1 MHIRIS
7 LCIKFDFEQTSLNF
21 WTKLA
26 QEGYLCSITQ
36 KVNIIIEF
44 CLLKLVLMPSFSSN
58 WQIWFFGLNL
68 HKIEFPVKDRQ
79 SEHHHGILHI
89 WISPGTK
96 LQLKLIILSFWTRFT
111 QKKYLQLKTEQA
123 IQAFA
128 FCVVNV
134 NFNRCF

>member
-7 LCIKFDFEQTSLNF
+7 LCIKFHFEQTILNF

-44 CLLKLVLMPSFSSN
+44 CLLKLVLMPNFSSN
-58 WQIWFFGLNL
+58 WQFWFFGPNL
-68 HKIEFPVKDRQ
+68 RKIEFPVKDRK

-96 LQLKLIILSFWTRFT
+96 LQFKLIILSFWIKFT
-111 QKKYLQLKTEQA
+111 QKSICSWKQNKQFKRLLFVY
-123 IQAFA
+123 
-128 FCVVNV
+128 
-134 NFNRCF
+134 

>member
-7 LCIKFDFEQTSLNF
+7 LSIKFDFEQTSLNF

-58 WQIWFFGLNL
+58 WQFWFFGPNL
-68 HKIEFPVKDRQ
+68 HKIESPVKDRK

-111 QKKYLQLKTEQA
+111 QKSICSWKQNKQSKRLL
-123 IQAFA
+123 F
-128 FCVVNV
+128 V
-134 NFNRCF
+134 

>member
-7 LCIKFDFEQTSLNF
+7 LSIKFDFEQTSLNF

-58 WQIWFFGLNL
+58 WQIWFFGPNL
-68 HKIEFPVKDRQ
+68 HKIEFPVKDRK
-79 SEHHHGILHI
+79 SEHHHEILHI

-111 QKKYLQLKTEQA
+111 QKSICSWKQNKQSKRLL
-123 IQAFA
+123 F
-128 FCVVNV
+128 V
-134 NFNRCF
+134 

>member
-58 WQIWFFGLNL
+58 WQFWFFGPNL
-68 HKIEFPVKDRQ
+68 HKIESPVKDRK

-111 QKKYLQLKTEQA
+111 QKSICSWKQNKQSKRLL
-123 IQAFA
+123 F
-128 FCVVNV
+128 V
-134 NFNRCF
+134 

>member
-58 WQIWFFGLNL
+58 WQIWFFGPNL
-68 HKIEFPVKDRQ
+68 HKIEFPVKDRK
-79 SEHHHGILHI
+79 SEHHHEILHI

-111 QKKYLQLKTEQA
+111 QKSICSWKQNKQSKRLL
-123 IQAFA
+123 F
-128 FCVVNV
+128 V
-134 NFNRCF
+134 

>member
-58 WQIWFFGLNL
+58 WQIWFFGPNL
-68 HKIEFPVKDRQ
+68 HKIESPVKDRK

-111 QKKYLQLKTEQA
+111 QKSICSWKQNKQSKRLL
-123 IQAFA
+123 F
-128 FCVVNV
+128 V
-134 NFNRCF
+134 

>member
-7 LCIKFDFEQTSLNF
+7 LSIKFDFEQTSLNF

-111 QKKYLQLKTEQA
+111 QKSICSWKQNKQSKRLL
-123 IQAFA
+123 F
-128 FCVVNV
+128 V
-134 NFNRCF
+134 

>member
-58 WQIWFFGLNL
+58 WQIWFFGPNL
-68 HKIEFPVKDRQ
+68 HKIKFPVKDRK

-111 QKKYLQLKTEQA
+111 QKSICSWKQNKQSKRLL
-123 IQAFA
+123 F
-128 FCVVNV
+128 V
-134 NFNRCF
+134 

>member
-111 QKKYLQLKTEQA
+111 QKSICSWKQNKQSKRLL
-123 IQAFA
+123 F
-128 FCVVNV
+128 V
-134 NFNRCF
+134 